1 MVECMLPEQKEST
14 NEMIVNFN
22 NLGTVDPENIGDTE
36 SPINAINN
44 TLNLLQAR
52 ALLYMEMVMDEKA
65 KVCGP
70 LHCKASLASLLMLSQ
85 GAVDG
90 KYDTLILNLEVTYT
104 IVV

>member
-1 MVECMLPEQKEST
+1 MVECTLPGWKECA
-14 NEMIVNFN
+14 NEMIVNFD
-22 NLGTVDPENIGDTE
+22 NLGAIDPKDIGSTE
-36 SPINAINN
+36 SPINTINN

-70 LHCKASLASLLMLSQ
+70 LHCEASLASLLALSQ

-104 IVV
+104 IVF